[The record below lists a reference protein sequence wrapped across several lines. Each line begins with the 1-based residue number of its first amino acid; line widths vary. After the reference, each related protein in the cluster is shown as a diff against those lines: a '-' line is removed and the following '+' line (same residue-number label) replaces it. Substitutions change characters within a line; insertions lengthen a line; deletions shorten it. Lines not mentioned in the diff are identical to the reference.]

1 MQGGSAWHLEPSG
14 LAGDVGVGSQRVLT
28 GPAVGEQGGLATKTG
43 RGQGRRPS
51 QTRRRMGRNSE
62 GPTASGSPRGE
73 PKSAGQAPPH
83 PPTGRTENRLRVYH
97 LQDVSDR
104 HQLDAQPPSSQPLPR
119 EGRRSHCAAGPEGSR
134 LVLRAGRPACR
145 QSVGLSE
152 PRAILQRRTEGA
164 ECHRGARAA
173 PHPRFP
179 CTAPG

>member
-1 MQGGSAWHLEPSG
+1 MQGGSAWHRACRQRGRWESASPHG
-14 LAGDVGVGSQRVLT
+14 ACCGRAGWPCHKDRARPRTLALADQTEDGQKLRGADRQR
-28 GPAVGEQGGLATKTG
+28 K
-43 RGQGRRPS
+43 
-51 QTRRRMGRNSE
+51 
-62 GPTASGSPRGE
+62 SPRGAQV
-73 PKSAGQAPPH
+73 SRAGAPH

-164 ECHRGARAA
+164 ECHWGARAA

-179 CTAPG
+179 CTALG